1 MAKITW
7 KPGTLEAPLPPVMVT
22 SSSGGKDNVFTAAW
36 TGIINSEPP
45 KTYVSIRPERFSHGL
60 VSESGEFVINLPTEA
75 LIRAVDFVGVK
86 SGRDMDKFEAAGL
99 TKEPASAVG
108 CPLIAESPVNLE
120 CRVFDVLHLGT
131 HDMFLADI
139 VAVDVDDAYIDE
151 KGRFAME
158 KCGLAAYAHGTYF
171 ALGKKLG
178 TYGFSVKKRKTAR
191 HGGTKK

>member
-1 MAKITW
+1 
-7 KPGTLEAPLPPVMVT
+7 
-22 SSSGGKDNVFTAAW
+22 
-36 TGIINSEPP
+36 
-45 KTYVSIRPERFSHGL
+45 
-60 VSESGEFVINLPTEA
+60 
-75 LIRAVDFVGVK
+75 
-86 SGRDMDKFEAAGL
+86 MDKFEAAGL

-178 TYGFSVKKRKTAR
+178 SFGFSVKKRKTAR
-191 HGGTKK
+191 RGGPKK

>member
-178 TYGFSVKKRKTAR
+178 TFGFSVKKRKTAR
-191 HGGTKK
+191 RGGTKK

>member
-120 CRVFDVLHLGT
+120 CRVLDR
-131 HDMFLADI
+131 
-139 VAVDVDDAYIDE
+139 
-151 KGRFAME
+151 K
-158 KCGLAAYAHGTYF
+158 
-171 ALGKKLG
+171 
-178 TYGFSVKKRKTAR
+178 SVV
-191 HGGTKK
+191 